1 MKNIILFI
9 IVLTLASCSVQ
20 KRMDR
25 KCAKAQKAYEL
36 KAYKL
41 GCPWQIYDSV
51 VITKQVTVYRD
62 TTVFVKVP
70 GETVHDSISVPYIAQ
85 FSTPVNVLETKYA
98 LSKAWIENS
107 LLRHTLI
114 QKQSS
119 IPTTLPGV
127 IQTTTATKEKIIKV
141 PYPVDRPTKMPLSW
155 IEKFLIW
162 SGAIA
167 YGLLIAF
174 ILYKFKRFITFPR
187 WFD

>member
-1 MKNIILFI
+1 MLIIA
-9 IVLTLASCSVQ
+9 VLLLSSCSVQ

-51 VITKQVTVYRD
+51 IVNKLVTVYRD

-114 QKQSS
+114 QKQSN

-141 PYPVDRPTKMPLSW
+141 PYFVDRPTKMPLSW
-155 IEKFLIW
+155 IEKTMIW
-162 SGAIA
+162 SGATA
-167 YGLLIAF
+167 WVLLVLFVLYRFRRLIAPKLPF
-174 ILYKFKRFITFPR
+174 
-187 WFD
+187 